1 MNLQEIFKKGWFP
14 IAGDICFDMEK
25 DFRNY
30 MMKQESELKLFFSTY
45 GGKTANALSIVD
57 TIELWK
63 KQTKGKVYSFC
74 TGRCSS
80 NGLTILSA
88 CDKEYREATENTQFL
103 FHSTSLDVKVKHRKG
118 LDLAISSL
126 KMHWEN
132 LAKASEQQAKG
143 FELPVS
149 KIYEMEEI
157 GDDHNYS
164 FSNKELVNMGIIARV
179 AISPSVI

>member
-1 MNLQEIFKKGWFP
+1 MNLQEIFEKGWFP

-30 MMKQESELKLFFSTY
+30 IMKQESELKLFFSTH

-57 TIELWK
+57 TIEFWK

-88 CDKEYREATENTQFL
+88 CDKEHREATENTEFL
-103 FHSTSLDVKVKHRKG
+103 FHSSSLNIEAKHRKG

-126 KMHWEN
+126 KMHWETI
-132 LAKASEQQAKG
+132 AKASEQQAKG
-143 FELPVS
+143 FGLPVS

-157 GDDHNYS
+157 GDDHNYP
-164 FSNKELVNMGIIARV
+164 FSAQELVDLGIITQIAV
-179 AISPSVI
+179 SPSVV